1 MARQLKALDAY
12 EKLIPHGQ
20 HQARIEPMHPIRIVL
35 IALLAWPI
43 ASVGQGFPSK
53 PIRVVVPTPP
63 GGSQDVLTRA
73 TGQRLSELLG
83 QPVIIDNRP
92 GAGGTIAASYVAKTP
107 PDGYTLL
114 LAPLGHYTMQYF
126 FRNLTF
132 DPHKDFTPVI
142 NLALIPNALVVQ
154 NALAVR
160 SVKELLE
167 YGKANPDKMQYGTY
181 AIGSINH
188 LTGILISQVT
198 GVAMEH
204 VPYKGGAAAVADV
217 VAGQLPFAIVG
228 ASSALPPARAGR
240 LRILAVIENR
250 RFASVPG
257 APSIAETLGQALP
270 DSWLGWIGPAGVPRA
285 VVEQLNA
292 QARIAVHTPEVKQRL
307 ENLGFEVTGNSSA
320 EQFAAAIRTDTEVL
334 ARLIVAAGIKPE

>member
-1 MARQLKALDAY
+1 MRVLLT
-12 EKLIPHGQ
+12 
-20 HQARIEPMHPIRIVL
+20 VL
-35 IALLAWPI
+35 ITLLYWPI
-43 ASVGQGFPSK
+43 ASIGQAYPTK
-53 PIRVVVPTPP
+53 PIRFVVPTPP
-63 GGSQDVLTRA
+63 GGAQDVLARS

-83 QPVIIDNRP
+83 QPVIVDNRP
-92 GAGGTIAASYVAKTP
+92 GAGGTIGASYVAKSA

-114 LAPLGHYTMQYF
+114 VAPLGHYTTQYF

-142 NLALIPNALVVQ
+142 NLVLIPNALVVQ
-154 NALAVR
+154 NALPVQ
-160 SVKELLE
+160 SVQELLQ
-167 YGKANPDKMQYGTY
+167 YGKANPGRMQYGTY

-188 LTGILISQVT
+188 LTGILISQLT

-217 VAGQLPFAIVG
+217 VAGQLPMAIVG
-228 ASSALPPARAGR
+228 ASSALPPARAGK

-257 APSIAETLGQALP
+257 VPSLSETLGRALP
-270 DSWLGWIGPAGVPRA
+270 DSWLGLIGPAGLPRA

-292 QARIAVHTPEVKQRL
+292 QARSAIHTPEVKQRL
-307 ENLGFEVTGNSSA
+307 ENLGFEITGNDSA
-320 EQFAAAIRTDTEVL
+320 EQFAAAIRTDTETL
-334 ARLIVAAGIKPE
+334 GRLIVAAGIKPE